1 MARVQVSV
9 YRKSETTSNTVISN
23 CEKRNFRRSSD
34 LAEAK
39 IYLFAVLQELS
50 LICLPLTVSFGLFA
64 HKSAWPWFWLVL
76 LGCLFSNALS
86 CCFFLKR
93 LLFVQLPLSSLSC
106 PGSSCLPLL
115 LTSFL
120 LSPSSQPPIG
130 RVSPN
135 RRPEARLEADS
146 FEPAEW
152 SEWRIPQ
159 AEGSWAGWRC
169 SRRFDPRSRSFS
181 F

>member
-1 MARVQVSV
+1 MARVQVSA

-39 IYLFAVLQELS
+39 IYLFAVFVIFDMPS
-50 LICLPLTVSFGLFA
+50 TDLFF
-64 HKSAWPWFWLVL
+64 WFFCSQVGMTMVLVDSS
-76 LGCLFSNALS
+76 GVFVFESLS
-86 CCFFLKR
+86 CCFLLKC

-120 LSPSSQPPIG
+120 LSPSSQPPITCQPEPSPWSSSRSWFFWTG
-130 RVSPN
+130 RVVWVN
-135 RRPEARLEADS
+135 NTT
-146 FEPAEW
+146 
-152 SEWRIPQ
+152 
-159 AEGSWAGWRC
+159 SWGQLGWLALQ
-169 SRRFDPRSRSFS
+169 P
-181 F
+181 